1 MYRCTYVKRY
11 LHAMYVCRM
20 RVPFYLSGIDI
31 SFPSISTSNL
41 YDSYSYVLSV
51 MTCNYFHVS
60 VSRHGLR
67 FITRDSLLSKLHTKR
82 SLNSTRSNT
91 ISHENEAVCCRPPA
105 NRLHWQALNLPKPR
119 GCRARYMATRPQRAD
134 ACLLIWCAMAAA
146 AIMVVRTIIARGEK
160 MISCLFGVGGGC
172 HFVSRLTWPH
182 TRLHTGSYFFQ

>member
-1 MYRCTYVKRY
+1 MSNLYRCTYVKRY

-20 RVPFYLSGIDI
+20 RVPYYLSGIDI

-67 FITRDSLLSKLHTKR
+67 FITRDSLLSKLHTKQ

-91 ISHENEAVCCRPPA
+91 LPFVWVSHSPLWIKYEGFSIIKSTHFR
-105 NRLHWQALNLPKPR
+105 ALSS
-119 GCRARYMATRPQRAD
+119 
-134 ACLLIWCAMAAA
+134 
-146 AIMVVRTIIARGEK
+146 EK
-160 MISCLFGVGGGC
+160 WESHPNAHCTFHVSYLSCVQDQNVMTHPSGFIV
-172 HFVSRLTWPH
+172 HLT
-182 TRLHTGSYFFQ
+182 